1 MYYNTYMKNEI
12 VTFDRDPNNYKHW
25 ELLIEGSRAT
35 IFLDVA
41 ENEGIRP
48 GYELKLNSYDL
59 GVDIELNDIIQRIRF
74 EQPQVKV
81 VVITS
86 KQEKNFSA
94 GANIYMLG
102 MSEHSWKVNFCKFT
116 NETRNGFEDSSNSG
130 SLKFIAAVNGICAG
144 GGYEVA
150 LACDEILLVDDRS
163 STVSLPE
170 VPLLGVLPGTGGLT
184 RLTDKRKVRKDIADI
199 FCTNADGVRGKKAL
213 DWNLVDH
220 IAPPSK
226 FNSLIDERVSFLE
239 SKVKLRNGSTGITL
253 NNIKRTITDKNI
265 NYETI
270 SCILSIKN
278 SYIPQTISC
287 ILNKDNRVAEIKI
300 HGPEENEIITI
311 NELVEKGS
319 EYWVLKFVR
328 ELDDLILM
336 LRANE
341 LETGVITIQSEGS
354 STVIQ
359 KLTNLLEENKDNW
372 LVNEIIG
379 FMRRT
384 FSRLDIS
391 SRTIF
396 TIVDNKSCFAGFLS
410 ELLFCA
416 DRTYMINN
424 ALLNE
429 NKSGPFISL
438 SKLNFKSLEMV
449 NGQTRLQTRFNND
462 DIKLSKLHDLCEKN
476 LNAEEA
482 FNHELITVIPD
493 DLDWNDEIRLS
504 IEERASF
511 SPDALTGLEA
521 NLRFPGKES
530 CETKIFGRL
539 SAWQNWIFNRPNASS
554 DEGALKLFG
563 TGSKAKFDNKRV

>member
-270 SCILSIKN
+270 SCIL
-278 SYIPQTISC
+278 
-287 ILNKDNRVAEIKI
+287 NKDSRVAEIKI
-300 HGPEENEIITI
+300 HGPEENEIIAI

-341 LETGVITIQSEGS
+341 LETGVITIHSEGS

-462 DIKLSKLHDLCEKN
+462 DIKLSKLHDLCDKN

-482 FNHELITVIPD
+482 FNQELITVIPD

>member
-1 MYYNTYMKNEI
+1 MYYNTHMKNEI

-25 ELLIEGSRAT
+25 ELLIEGRRAT

-270 SCILSIKN
+270 SCIL
-278 SYIPQTISC
+278 
-287 ILNKDNRVAEIKI
+287 NKDSRVAEIKI
-300 HGPEENEIITI
+300 HGPEENEIIAI

-462 DIKLSKLHDLCEKN
+462 DIKLSKLHDLCDKN

>member
-1 MYYNTYMKNEI
+1 MKNEI

-25 ELLIEGSRAT
+25 EQLIEGSRAT

-270 SCILSIKN
+270 SCV
-278 SYIPQTISC
+278 
-287 ILNKDNRVAEIKI
+287 LNKDSRVAEIKI
-300 HGPEENEIITI
+300 HGPKENEIIAI

-462 DIKLSKLHDLCEKN
+462 DIKLSKLHDLCDKN

>member
-1 MYYNTYMKNEI
+1 MI
-12 VTFDRDPNNYKHW
+12 TFDRDPQSYKHW
-25 ELLIEGSRAT
+25 KLDIKNDRAT
-35 IFLDVA
+35 VLLDVS
-41 ENEGIRP
+41 EKEGIRP

-59 GVDIELNDIIQRIRF
+59 GVDIELNDIVQRIRF
-74 EQPQVKV
+74 EYPEVKV

-86 KQEKNFSA
+86 NQEKNFSA

-116 NETRNGFEDSSNSG
+116 NETRNGFEDSSHSG
-130 SLKFIAAVNGICAG
+130 SVKFIAAINGICAG

-150 LACDEILLVDDRS
+150 LACDEILLIDDRS

-184 RLTDKRKVRKDIADI
+184 RLTDKRNVRRDIADI

-213 DWNLVDH
+213 EWNLVDY

-226 FNSLIDERVSFLE
+226 FSDLINERVTESSKTVKYRNGTKGIKLNSLKRKISKE
-239 SKVKLRNGSTGITL
+239 SIV
-253 NNIKRTITDKNI
+253 
-265 NYETI
+265 YETI
-270 SCILSIKN
+270 SCN
-278 SYIPQTISC
+278 F
-287 ILNKDNRVAEIKI
+287 NRNNRTAEINIK
-300 HGPEENEIITI
+300 GPEERDLVNVNDI
-311 NELVEKGS
+311 VEKGS
-319 EYWVLKFVR
+319 DFWTLKFVR

-336 LRANE
+336 LRTNE
-341 LETGVITIQSEGS
+341 LEIGVITIRSKGPIS
-354 STVIQ
+354 PIQ
-359 KLTNLLEENKDNW
+359 DISNMLGENQENW
-372 LVNEIIG
+372 FINEILG

-391 SRTIF
+391 SKTIF
-396 TIVDNKSCFAGFLS
+396 TIVDNNSCFAGFLS
-410 ELLFCA
+410 EFLFCA
-416 DRTYMINN
+416 DRSYMINN

-429 NKSGPFISL
+429 NKDGPYINL
-438 SKLNFKSLEMV
+438 CKLNFEMLEMV

-462 DIKLSKLHDLCEKN
+462 QAKLKNLKDLSGKL

-482 FNHELITVIPD
+482 YKYGLITVIPD
-493 DLDWNDEIRLS
+493 DLDWSEEIRLS
-504 IEERASF
+504 IEERSSF

-554 DEGALKLFG
+554 DNGALKLFG
-563 TGSKAKFDNKRV
+563 TGSKAKFDNKRI

>member
-1 MYYNTYMKNEI
+1 MYYNTCMKNEI
-12 VTFDRDPNNYKHW
+12 VTFDRNPNNYKHW

-270 SCILSIKN
+270 SCIL
-278 SYIPQTISC
+278 
-287 ILNKDNRVAEIKI
+287 NKDSRVAEIKI
-300 HGPEENEIITI
+300 HGPEENEIIAI

-462 DIKLSKLHDLCEKN
+462 DIKLSKLHDLCDKN

>member
-1 MYYNTYMKNEI
+1 MYYNTHMKNET

-130 SLKFIAAVNGICAG
+130 SLRFIAAVNGICAG

-270 SCILSIKN
+270 SCIL
-278 SYIPQTISC
+278 
-287 ILNKDNRVAEIKI
+287 NKDSRVAEIKI
-300 HGPEENEIITI
+300 HGPEENEIIAI

-462 DIKLSKLHDLCEKN
+462 DIKLSKLHDLCDKN

-482 FNHELITVIPD
+482 FNQELITVIPD
-493 DLDWNDEIRLS
+493 DLDWHDEIRLS

>member
-1 MYYNTYMKNEI
+1 MKNEI

-270 SCILSIKN
+270 SCIL
-278 SYIPQTISC
+278 
-287 ILNKDNRVAEIKI
+287 NKDSRVAEIKI
-300 HGPEENEIITI
+300 HGPEENEIIAI

-341 LETGVITIQSEGS
+341 LETGVITIHTEGS

-438 SKLNFKSLEMV
+438 SKLNFKGLEMV
-449 NGQTRLQTRFNND
+449 NDQTRLQTRFNND
-462 DIKLSKLHDLCEKN
+462 DIKLSKLHDLCDKN

-563 TGSKAKFDNKRV
+563 TGSKAKFDNRRV

>member
-1 MYYNTYMKNEI
+1 MKNEI

-239 SKVKLRNGSTGITL
+239 SKVKLRNGSTGIAL

-270 SCILSIKN
+270 SCV
-278 SYIPQTISC
+278 
-287 ILNKDNRVAEIKI
+287 LNKDSRVAEIKI
-300 HGPEENEIITI
+300 NGPKENEIIAI

-354 STVIQ
+354 SKVIQ

-396 TIVDNKSCFAGFLS
+396 TIVDNNSCFAGFLS

-449 NGQTRLQTRFNND
+449 NCQTRLQTRFNND
-462 DIKLSKLHDLCEKN
+462 DIKLSKLYDLCDKN

-482 FNHELITVIPD
+482 FDLELITVIPD

>member
-1 MYYNTYMKNEI
+1 MYYNTHMKNEI

-59 GVDIELNDIIQRIRF
+59 GVDIELNDLIQRIRF

-213 DWNLVDH
+213 DWNLVDY

-270 SCILSIKN
+270 SCIL
-278 SYIPQTISC
+278 
-287 ILNKDNRVAEIKI
+287 NKDSRVAEIKI
-300 HGPEENEIITI
+300 NGPKENEIIAI
-311 NELVEKGS
+311 NELVEKSS

-341 LETGVITIQSEGS
+341 LETGVITIHSEGS
-354 STVIQ
+354 SRVIQ

-462 DIKLSKLHDLCEKN
+462 DIKLSKLHDLCDKN

-563 TGSKAKFDNKRV
+563 TRSKAKFDNKRV

>member
-59 GVDIELNDIIQRIRF
+59 GVDIELNDLIQRIRF

-213 DWNLVDH
+213 DWNLVDY

-270 SCILSIKN
+270 SCIL
-278 SYIPQTISC
+278 
-287 ILNKDNRVAEIKI
+287 NKDSRVAEIKI
-300 HGPEENEIITI
+300 HGPEENEIIAI

-462 DIKLSKLHDLCEKN
+462 DIKLSKLHDLCDKN

>member
-1 MYYNTYMKNEI
+1 MYYITYMKNEL

-270 SCILSIKN
+270 SCIL
-278 SYIPQTISC
+278 
-287 ILNKDNRVAEIKI
+287 NKDSKVAEIKI
-300 HGPEENEIITI
+300 HGPKENEIIAI

-462 DIKLSKLHDLCEKN
+462 DIKLSKLYDLCDKN

-482 FNHELITVIPD
+482 FNQELITVIPD

>member
-1 MYYNTYMKNEI
+1 MYYNTCMKNEI

-270 SCILSIKN
+270 SCIL
-278 SYIPQTISC
+278 
-287 ILNKDNRVAEIKI
+287 NKDSKVAEIKI
-300 HGPEENEIITI
+300 HGPKENEIIAI

-462 DIKLSKLHDLCEKN
+462 DIKLSKLHDLCDKN

>member
-1 MYYNTYMKNEI
+1 MYYNTYMKNEL

-270 SCILSIKN
+270 SCIL
-278 SYIPQTISC
+278 
-287 ILNKDNRVAEIKI
+287 NKDSRVAEIKI
-300 HGPEENEIITI
+300 HGPEENEIIAI

-462 DIKLSKLHDLCEKN
+462 DIKLSKLHDLCDKN

-482 FNHELITVIPD
+482 FNQELITVIPD

>member
-59 GVDIELNDIIQRIRF
+59 GVDIELNDLIQRIRF

-270 SCILSIKN
+270 SCIL
-278 SYIPQTISC
+278 
-287 ILNKDNRVAEIKI
+287 NKDSRVAEIKI
-300 HGPEENEIITI
+300 HGPEENEIIAI

-462 DIKLSKLHDLCEKN
+462 DIKLSKLRDLCDKN

-482 FNHELITVIPD
+482 FNQELITVIPD

>member
-1 MYYNTYMKNEI
+1 MI
-12 VTFDRDPNNYKHW
+12 TFDRDPESYKHW
-25 ELLIEGSRAT
+25 KLDIKGDRAT
-35 IFLDVA
+35 VLLDVS
-41 ENEGIRP
+41 EKDGIRP

-59 GVDIELNDIIQRIRF
+59 GVDIELNDIVQRIRF
-74 EQPQVKV
+74 EYPEVKV

-86 KQEKNFSA
+86 NQEKNFSA

-116 NETRNGFEDSSNSG
+116 NETRNGFEDSSHSG
-130 SLKFIAAVNGICAG
+130 SLKFIAAINGICAG

-150 LACDEILLVDDRS
+150 LACDEILLIDDRS

-184 RLTDKRKVRKDIADI
+184 RLTDKRNVRRDIADI

-213 DWNLVDH
+213 DWNLVDY

-226 FNSLIDERVSFLE
+226 FSDLINERVANIIKTVKHRNGKKGIKLNSLKR
-239 SKVKLRNGSTGITL
+239 KITKE
-253 NNIKRTITDKNI
+253 NIV
-265 NYETI
+265 YETI
-270 SCILSIKN
+270 SCN
-278 SYIPQTISC
+278 
-287 ILNKDNRVAEIKI
+287 LNRNNRTAEINIK
-300 HGPEENEIITI
+300 GPKEADKLNLNDI
-311 NELVEKGS
+311 LEKGS
-319 EYWVLKFVR
+319 DYWVLKFVR

-336 LRANE
+336 LRTNE
-341 LETGVITIQSEGS
+341 LEIGVITIRSEGPIS
-354 STVIQ
+354 IIQ
-359 KLTNLLEENKDNW
+359 NISNMLEENQENW
-372 LVNEIIG
+372 FINEILG

-391 SRTIF
+391 SKTIF
-396 TIVDNKSCFAGFLS
+396 TIVDNNSCFAGFLS
-410 ELLFCA
+410 EFLFCA
-416 DRTYMINN
+416 DRSYMINN

-429 NKSGPFISL
+429 NKDGPFISL
-438 SKLNFKSLEMV
+438 CKLNFKKLEMV
-449 NGQTRLQTRFNND
+449 NGQTRLQTRFNNNN
-462 DIKLSKLHDLCEKN
+462 SKLKELNELTDKL

-482 FNHELITVIPD
+482 YQYGLITVIPD
-493 DLDWNDEIRLS
+493 DLDWNDEIRLC
-504 IEERASF
+504 IEERTSF

-554 DEGALKLFG
+554 DNGALKLFG

>member
-1 MYYNTYMKNEI
+1 MYYNTYMKNEL

-25 ELLIEGSRAT
+25 ELLIKGSRAT

-270 SCILSIKN
+270 SCIL
-278 SYIPQTISC
+278 
-287 ILNKDNRVAEIKI
+287 NKDSRVAEIKI
-300 HGPEENEIITI
+300 HGPKENEIITI

-336 LRANE
+336 LRSNE

-379 FMRRT
+379 FMRRA

-462 DIKLSKLHDLCEKN
+462 DIKLSKLHDLCDKN

>member
-1 MYYNTYMKNEI
+1 MYYNTQMKNEI

-41 ENEGIRP
+41 ENEGLRP

-239 SKVKLRNGSTGITL
+239 SKVKLRNGSAGITL
-253 NNIKRTITDKNI
+253 SNIKRTITDKNI

-270 SCILSIKN
+270 SCIL
-278 SYIPQTISC
+278 Y
-287 ILNKDNRVAEIKI
+287 KDSRVAEIKI
-300 HGPEENEIITI
+300 NGPKENEIIAI

-396 TIVDNKSCFAGFLS
+396 TIVDNNSCFAGFLS

-462 DIKLSKLHDLCEKN
+462 DIKLSKLYDLCDKN

-482 FNHELITVIPD
+482 FDLELITVIPD

>member
-1 MYYNTYMKNEI
+1 MYYNTCMKNEI

-199 FCTNADGVRGKKAL
+199 FCTNDDGVRGKKAL

-239 SKVKLRNGSTGITL
+239 SKVKLRNGNTGITL
-253 NNIKRTITDKNI
+253 NNIKRTITDKSI

-270 SCILSIKN
+270 SCILNNDS
-278 SYIPQTISC
+278 
-287 ILNKDNRVAEIKI
+287 RVAEIKI

-311 NELVEKGS
+311 NEMVEKAS

-336 LRANE
+336 
-341 LETGVITIQSEGS
+341 
-354 STVIQ
+354 
-359 KLTNLLEENKDNW
+359 
-372 LVNEIIG
+372 
-379 FMRRT
+379 
-384 FSRLDIS
+384 
-391 SRTIF
+391 
-396 TIVDNKSCFAGFLS
+396 
-410 ELLFCA
+410 
-416 DRTYMINN
+416 
-424 ALLNE
+424 
-429 NKSGPFISL
+429 
-438 SKLNFKSLEMV
+438 
-449 NGQTRLQTRFNND
+449 
-462 DIKLSKLHDLCEKN
+462 
-476 LNAEEA
+476 
-482 FNHELITVIPD
+482 
-493 DLDWNDEIRLS
+493 
-504 IEERASF
+504 
-511 SPDALTGLEA
+511 
-521 NLRFPGKES
+521 
-530 CETKIFGRL
+530 
-539 SAWQNWIFNRPNASS
+539 
-554 DEGALKLFG
+554 
-563 TGSKAKFDNKRV
+563 

>member
-1 MYYNTYMKNEI
+1 MKNEL

-270 SCILSIKN
+270 SCV
-278 SYIPQTISC
+278 
-287 ILNKDNRVAEIKI
+287 LNKDSRVAEIKI
-300 HGPEENEIITI
+300 YGPKENEIIAI
-311 NELVEKGS
+311 NELIEKGS

-462 DIKLSKLHDLCEKN
+462 DIKLSKLHNLCDKN

-482 FNHELITVIPD
+482 FNYELITVIPD

>member
-1 MYYNTYMKNEI
+1 MYYNSYMKNEI

-270 SCILSIKN
+270 SCIL
-278 SYIPQTISC
+278 
-287 ILNKDNRVAEIKI
+287 NKDSKVAEIKI
-300 HGPEENEIITI
+300 HGPEENEIIAI

-462 DIKLSKLHDLCEKN
+462 DIKLSKLHDLCDKN

>member
-1 MYYNTYMKNEI
+1 MYYNTHMKNEI

-270 SCILSIKN
+270 SCIL
-278 SYIPQTISC
+278 
-287 ILNKDNRVAEIKI
+287 NKDSRVAEIKI
-300 HGPEENEIITI
+300 HGPEENEIIAI

-462 DIKLSKLHDLCEKN
+462 DIKLSKLHDLCDKN

>member
-1 MYYNTYMKNEI
+1 MYYNTHMKNEI

-270 SCILSIKN
+270 SCIL
-278 SYIPQTISC
+278 
-287 ILNKDNRVAEIKI
+287 NKDSRVAEIKI
-300 HGPEENEIITI
+300 HGPKENEIITI

-462 DIKLSKLHDLCEKN
+462 DIKLSKLHDLCDKN

>member
-25 ELLIEGSRAT
+25 ELLIEGTRAT

-270 SCILSIKN
+270 SCIL
-278 SYIPQTISC
+278 
-287 ILNKDNRVAEIKI
+287 NKDSRVAEIKI
-300 HGPEENEIITI
+300 HGPKENEIIAI

-462 DIKLSKLHDLCEKN
+462 DIKLSKLHDLCDKN

>member
-1 MYYNTYMKNEI
+1 MYYITYMKNEL

-25 ELLIEGSRAT
+25 EQLIEGSRAT

-213 DWNLVDH
+213 DWNLVDY

-270 SCILSIKN
+270 SCIL
-278 SYIPQTISC
+278 
-287 ILNKDNRVAEIKI
+287 NKDSRVAEIKI
-300 HGPEENEIITI
+300 HGPEENEIIAI

-341 LETGVITIQSEGS
+341 LETGVITIHSEGS

-462 DIKLSKLHDLCEKN
+462 DIKLSKLHDLCDKN

>member
-130 SLKFIAAVNGICAG
+130 SLKFIAAVNGVCAG

-213 DWNLVDH
+213 DWNLVDY

-270 SCILSIKN
+270 SCIL
-278 SYIPQTISC
+278 
-287 ILNKDNRVAEIKI
+287 NKESRVAEIKI
-300 HGPEENEIITI
+300 HGPEENEIIAI

-341 LETGVITIQSEGS
+341 LETGVITIHSEGS

-462 DIKLSKLHDLCEKN
+462 DIKLSKLHDLCDKS

>member
-1 MYYNTYMKNEI
+1 MYYNTQMKNEI

-239 SKVKLRNGSTGITL
+239 SKVKLRNGSNGITL

-270 SCILSIKN
+270 SCIL
-278 SYIPQTISC
+278 
-287 ILNKDNRVAEIKI
+287 NKDSRVAEIKI
-300 HGPEENEIITI
+300 HGPEENEIIAI

-462 DIKLSKLHDLCEKN
+462 DIKLSKLHDLCDKN

>member
-1 MYYNTYMKNEI
+1 MYYNTHMKNEI

-239 SKVKLRNGSTGITL
+239 SKVKLRNGSTGIAL

-270 SCILSIKN
+270 SCV
-278 SYIPQTISC
+278 
-287 ILNKDNRVAEIKI
+287 LNKDSRVAEIKI
-300 HGPEENEIITI
+300 HGPKENEIIEI

-359 KLTNLLEENKDNW
+359 KLTNLLEKNKDIW

-396 TIVDNKSCFAGFLS
+396 TIVDNNSCFAGFLS

-462 DIKLSKLHDLCEKN
+462 DIKLSKLYDLCDKN

-482 FNHELITVIPD
+482 FDLELITVIPD

>member
-1 MYYNTYMKNEI
+1 MYYNTHMKNEI

-59 GVDIELNDIIQRIRF
+59 GVDIELNDLIQRIRF

-270 SCILSIKN
+270 SCIL
-278 SYIPQTISC
+278 
-287 ILNKDNRVAEIKI
+287 NKDSRVAEIKI
-300 HGPEENEIITI
+300 HGPEENEIIAI

-341 LETGVITIQSEGS
+341 LETGVITIHSEGS

-462 DIKLSKLHDLCEKN
+462 DIKLSKLHDLCDKN

>member
-1 MYYNTYMKNEI
+1 MRNEI

-239 SKVKLRNGSTGITL
+239 SKVKLRNGSSGITL

-270 SCILSIKN
+270 SCILD
-278 SYIPQTISC
+278 
-287 ILNKDNRVAEIKI
+287 KDSRVAEIKI
-300 HGPEENEIITI
+300 HGPEENEIIAI
-311 NELVEKGS
+311 NELVKKGS

-462 DIKLSKLHDLCEKN
+462 DIKLSKLHDLCDKN

-482 FNHELITVIPD
+482 FNQELITVIPD

>member
-1 MYYNTYMKNEI
+1 MI
-12 VTFDRDPNNYKHW
+12 TFDRDPKNYKHW
-25 ELLIEGSRAT
+25 KLEIKEERAT
-35 IFLDVA
+35 VLLDVS
-41 ENEGIRP
+41 EKDGIRP

-59 GVDIELNDIIQRIRF
+59 GVDIELNDIVQRIRF
-74 EQPQVKV
+74 EYPEIKV

-86 KQEKNFSA
+86 NQEKNFSA

-116 NETRNGFEDSSNSG
+116 NETRNGFEDSSHSG
-130 SLKFIAAVNGICAG
+130 SLKFIAAINGICAG

-184 RLTDKRKVRKDIADI
+184 RLTDKRNVRRDIADI

-213 DWNLVDH
+213 DWNLVDY

-226 FNSLIDERVSFLE
+226 FSDLINERVDKI
-239 SKVKLRNGSTGITL
+239 SKTVKYRNGKSGIKL
-253 NNIKRTITDKNI
+253 NRLKRKITKESI
-265 NYETI
+265 VYETI
-270 SCILSIKN
+270 SCNFDRNNRTAEINIQGPKE
-278 SYIPQTISC
+278 ID
-287 ILNKDNRVAEIKI
+287 ILNLNDLIER
-300 HGPEENEIITI
+300 
-311 NELVEKGS
+311 GS
-319 EYWVLKFVR
+319 DYWVLKFVR

-336 LRANE
+336 LRTNE
-341 LETGVITIQSEGS
+341 LETGVITIRSEGS
-354 STVIQ
+354 ISIMQ
-359 KLTNLLEENKDNW
+359 NISKMIEENQENW
-372 LVNEIIG
+372 FINEILG

-391 SRTIF
+391 SKTIF
-396 TIVDNKSCFAGFLS
+396 TIVDNNSCFAGFLS
-410 ELLFCA
+410 EFLFCA
-416 DRTYMINN
+416 DRSYMINN

-429 NKSGPFISL
+429 NKEGPFISL
-438 SKLNFKSLEMV
+438 CKLNFKKLEMV
-449 NGQTRLQTRFNND
+449 NGQTRLQTRFNNNY
-462 DIKLSKLHDLCEKN
+462 SKLKELSELSDKC
-476 LNAEEA
+476 LNSEEA
-482 FNHELITVIPD
+482 YQYGLITVIPD
-493 DLDWNDEIRLS
+493 DLDWNEEIRLC
-504 IEERASF
+504 IEERTSF

-554 DEGALKLFG
+554 DNGALKLFG

>member
-1 MYYNTYMKNEI
+1 MYYNTYMKNEL

-239 SKVKLRNGSTGITL
+239 SKVKLRNGSAGITL

-270 SCILSIKN
+270 SCIL
-278 SYIPQTISC
+278 
-287 ILNKDNRVAEIKI
+287 NKDSRVAEIKI
-300 HGPEENEIITI
+300 HGPKENEIIAI

-359 KLTNLLEENKDNW
+359 NLTNLLEENKDNW

-462 DIKLSKLHDLCEKN
+462 DIKLSKLHDLCDKN

>member
-1 MYYNTYMKNEI
+1 MYYNTHMKNEI

-270 SCILSIKN
+270 SCV
-278 SYIPQTISC
+278 
-287 ILNKDNRVAEIKI
+287 LNKDSRVAEIKI
-300 HGPEENEIITI
+300 HGPKENEIIAI
-311 NELVEKGS
+311 NELIEKGS

-462 DIKLSKLHDLCEKN
+462 DIKLSKLHDLCDKN

>member
-1 MYYNTYMKNEI
+1 MYYNTCMKNEI

-270 SCILSIKN
+270 SCIL
-278 SYIPQTISC
+278 
-287 ILNKDNRVAEIKI
+287 NKDSRVAEIKI
-300 HGPEENEIITI
+300 HGPEENEIIAI

-319 EYWVLKFVR
+319 EYWVLKFLR

-462 DIKLSKLHDLCEKN
+462 DIKLSKLHDLCDKN

>member
-1 MYYNTYMKNEI
+1 MYYNTRMKNEI

-270 SCILSIKN
+270 SCIL
-278 SYIPQTISC
+278 
-287 ILNKDNRVAEIKI
+287 NKDSRVAEIKI
-300 HGPEENEIITI
+300 NGPKENEIIAI

-462 DIKLSKLHDLCEKN
+462 DIKLSKLHDLCDKN

-482 FNHELITVIPD
+482 FDHELITVIPD

>member
-1 MYYNTYMKNEI
+1 MFMYYSTYMKNEI

-59 GVDIELNDIIQRIRF
+59 GVDIELYDIIQRIRF

-270 SCILSIKN
+270 SCIL
-278 SYIPQTISC
+278 
-287 ILNKDNRVAEIKI
+287 NKDSRVAEIKI
-300 HGPEENEIITI
+300 HGPEENEIIAI

-341 LETGVITIQSEGS
+341 LETGVITIHSEGS

-462 DIKLSKLHDLCEKN
+462 DIKLSKLHDLCDKN

-482 FNHELITVIPD
+482 FNQELITVIPD

>member
-1 MYYNTYMKNEI
+1 MYYNTHMKNEI

-25 ELLIEGSRAT
+25 ELLVEGSRAT

-213 DWNLVDH
+213 DWNLVDY

-226 FNSLIDERVSFLE
+226 FSSLIDERVSFLE

-270 SCILSIKN
+270 SCIL
-278 SYIPQTISC
+278 
-287 ILNKDNRVAEIKI
+287 NKDSRVAEIKI
-300 HGPEENEIITI
+300 HGPEENEIIAI

-341 LETGVITIQSEGS
+341 LETGVITIHSEGS

-462 DIKLSKLHDLCEKN
+462 DIKLSKLHDLCDKN